1 MDSSSVYET
10 RAVNSPLSGKETII
24 NLIWICMCRWMIL
37 CKSHGCGF
45 GPRGRREGWC
55 PGLLA
60 PTDKERKREKK
71 GNREGERACN
81 IFFLSHLWKLV
92 VGGGHLHILMLHSG
106 EGYIVPPPQ
115 SLDVAGNTPPPLVVF
130 LSSICTMVRL
140 FLFPLFRPFLL
151 WPPTIISS
159 LLFTRHIYP
168 YFWHFCPSFPK
179 KIPQIRKKKKKRG
192 STGCG
197 GGGRTHPSQCIYM
210 TIFSLFPRH

>member
-1 MDSSSVYET
+1 
-10 RAVNSPLSGKETII
+10 
-24 NLIWICMCRWMIL
+24 MIL

-106 EGYIVPPPQ
+106 EGYIVPPNLWTLLETHHHPSSFF
-115 SLDVAGNTPPPLVVF
+115 SLQYAQWSVSSFFPYFALFCSGLRPLSA
-130 LSSICTMVRL
+130 LSSLLVTFIRISGIFV
-140 FLFPLFRPFLL
+140 PLFR
-151 WPPTIISS
+151 
-159 LLFTRHIYP
+159 R
-168 YFWHFCPSFPK
+168 
-179 KIPQIRKKKKKRG
+179 KIPQIRKKKKKKKKRG